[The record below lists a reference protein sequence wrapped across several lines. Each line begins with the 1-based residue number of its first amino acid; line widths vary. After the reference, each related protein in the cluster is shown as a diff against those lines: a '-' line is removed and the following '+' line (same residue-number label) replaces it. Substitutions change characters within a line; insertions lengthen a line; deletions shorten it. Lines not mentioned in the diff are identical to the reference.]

1 MALFSNNI
9 SRLFENNPVNQ
20 VGPTGQPLIGGSNI
34 TDLGARS
41 IGGLLGREVR
51 GRPEQLSAA
60 LSQIDP
66 KAPDAQQQQLAIL
79 IELGNPQQQVMAAQ
93 QLRQLGENEKTKAQ
107 TQRFRTSLI
116 SRNEALGGS
125 ENRTATIADATPNML
140 LDIRKEILDEERA
153 AVVKNSG
160 KAGRNIIGG
169 LAGLPKEE
177 VKKLSGLSDDQFNDV
192 ISGLEADDEA
202 FTDANGNVVVKR
214 VLKNFGKVEEIQ
226 EDGSTKWVTA
236 ESIDLL
242 PAPTLTK
249 DVGRANQLSVEL
261 TKNGVK
267 RFTEVTDAAQT
278 AYRTLAVNEDRLKTI
293 DAGVIAGGELAEL
306 TTSAL
311 ITLAASVGVEL
322 DGTEDAQRAQL
333 LVAQGVE
340 AVGSLIT
347 LFGAGTGLSNADRE
361 YAAMGAGGT
370 LKLTVENIRE
380 LIKTANRKARDQ
392 IKLHETIYNNLQRD
406 NASPASLSL
415 YKVVPDMG
423 DDDLAPFYQDL

>member
-20 VGPTGQPLIGGSNI
+20 VGPTGQPLIGGSTI

-41 IGGLLGREVR
+41 LGGLFGREVR
-51 GRPEQLSAA
+51 GRPEQLTAA

-79 IELGNPQQQVMAAQ
+79 IQLGNPQQQVMAAQ
-93 QLRQLGENEKTKAQ
+93 QLRQLGESEKTKAQ

-125 ENRTATIADATPNML
+125 ENRTATIADATPDML

-169 LAGLPKEE
+169 LAGLDKEE
-177 VKKLSGLSDDQFNDV
+177 VKKLSGLNDDQFNDV
-192 ISGLEADDEA
+192 ISGLEADDKA

-214 VLKNFGKVEEIQ
+214 VLKNFAKVEEIQ

-236 ESIDLL
+236 ESLKLL

-267 RFTEVTDAAQT
+267 RFTEVTEAAQT
-278 AYRTLAVNEDRLKTI
+278 AYRTLSVNEDRLKTL
-293 DAGVIAGGELAEL
+293 DAGVLTGGNLAEL
-306 TTSAL
+306 TGQAL

-322 DGTEDAQRAQL
+322 DGTEDAKRAQL

-340 AVGSLIT
+340 SVGALIT
-347 LFGAGTGLSNADRE
+347 LFGAGTGLSDADRE
-361 YAAMGAGGT
+361 FAKLGAGSS
-370 LKLTVENIRE
+370 LELTVENVRE

-392 IKLHETIYNNLQRD
+392 IKLHETIYNNLKKD

-423 DDDLAPFYQDL
+423 DDDLAQFYTP

>member
-1 MALFSNNI
+1 MALFN
-9 SRLFENNPVNQ
+9 RLGGMFTDNPVNR
-20 VGPTGQPLIGGSNI
+20 VGPTGQPLMGGSNI
-34 TDLGARS
+34 TDLVTRS
-41 IGGLLGREVR
+41 AGGLLGREVR

-79 IELGNPQQQVMAAQ
+79 IELGTPQQQVMAAQ
-93 QLRQLGENEKTKAQ
+93 QLRQLGESEKTKAQ

-125 ENRTATIADATPNML
+125 ENRTATIADATPDML

-169 LAGLPKEE
+169 LAGLDKEE
-177 VKKLSGLSDDQFNDV
+177 VKKLSGLNDDQFNDV
-192 ISGLEADDEA
+192 ISGLEADDKA

-214 VLKNFGKVEEIQ
+214 VLKKFGKVEEIQ

-242 PAPTLTK
+242 PAPALTK

-267 RFTEVTDAAQT
+267 RYTEVTDAAQT

-293 DAGVIAGGELAEL
+293 DAGVLTGGNLADL
-306 TTSAL
+306 TGQAL

-340 AVGSLIT
+340 SVGALIT
-347 LFGAGTGLSNADRE
+347 LFGAGTGLSDADRE
-361 YAAMGAGGT
+361 FAKLGAGSS
-370 LKLTVENIRE
+370 LELTVENVRE

-392 IKLHETIYNNLQRD
+392 IKLHETIYNNLKKD
-406 NASPASLSL
+406 GASPASLSL
-415 YKVVPDMG
+415 YKVVPDIG

>member
-1 MALFSNNI
+1 MALFNK
-9 SRLFENNPVNQ
+9 LGGMFTDNPVNK
-20 VGPTGQPLIGGSNI
+20 VGPTGQPLIGGSN
-34 TDLGARS
+34 TMDLLTRS
-41 IGGLLGREVR
+41 AGGLLGREVR
-51 GRPEQLSAA
+51 GRPEQLTAA

-66 KAPDAQQQQLAIL
+66 RAPDAQ
-79 IELGNPQQQVMAAQ
+79 EQ
-93 QLRQLGENEKTKAQ
+93 QLRILAQLGTPPQQMQAMQQLEQRGVTKAGKEQ
-107 TQRFRTSLI
+107 EQRFRTSLI
-116 SRNEALGGS
+116 TRNEALGENKDRS
-125 ENRTATIADATPNML
+125 ESITNASPEML
-140 LDIRKEILDEERA
+140 ADIRKEILSEERA

-169 LAGLPKEE
+169 LAGLDKEE

-192 ISGLEADDEA
+192 ISGLEADDKA

-242 PAPTLTK
+242 PAPALTK

-267 RFTEVTDAAQT
+267 RFTKISDDAQT
-278 AYRTLAVNEDRLKTI
+278 AYRTLSVNGDRLKTI
-293 DAGVIAGGELAEL
+293 DAGVLTGGNLADL
-306 TTSAL
+306 TGQAL

-333 LVAQGVE
+333 LIAQGVE
-340 AVGSLIT
+340 SVGALIT
-347 LFGAGTGLSNADRE
+347 LFGAGTGLSDADRK
-361 YAAMGAGGT
+361 YAQMGAGSE
-370 LKLTVENIRE
+370 LELTVENIRE

-392 IKLHETIYNNLQRD
+392 IKLHETIYNNLKRD

-423 DDDLAPFYQDL
+423 DDDLSQFYTP

>member
-1 MALFSNNI
+1 MAFNKLGGMFTD
-9 SRLFENNPVNQ
+9 NPVNR
-20 VGPTGQPLIGGSNI
+20 VGPTGQPLMGGSNI
-34 TDLGARS
+34 TDLLTRS
-41 IGGLLGREVR
+41 AGGLLGVDVR

-79 IELGNPQQQVMAAQ
+79 IELGTPQQQVMAAQ
-93 QLRQLGENEKTKAQ
+93 QLRQLGESEKTKAQ

-125 ENRTATIADATPNML
+125 ENRTATIADATPDML

-160 KAGRNIIGG
+160 KAGRYIIGG
-169 LAGLPKEE
+169 LAGLAKEE
-177 VKKLSGLSDDQFNDV
+177 VKKLSGLNDDQFNDV
-192 ISGLEADDEA
+192 ISGLEADDKA

-236 ESIDLL
+236 ESINLL

-267 RFTEVTDAAQT
+267 RFTKISDDAQT

-293 DAGVIAGGELAEL
+293 DAGVLTGGNLADL
-306 TTSAL
+306 TGQAL

-322 DGTEDAQRAQL
+322 DGTEDAERAQL
-333 LVAQGVE
+333 LIAQGVE
-340 AVGSLIT
+340 SVGALIT
-347 LFGAGTGLSNADRE
+347 LFGAGTGLSDADRE
-361 YAAMGAGGT
+361 YAAMGAGGS

-392 IKLHETIYNNLQRD
+392 IKLHETIYNNLKED

-423 DDDLAPFYQDL
+423 DDDLSQFYTP

>member
-1 MALFSNNI
+1 MALFNK
-9 SRLFENNPVNQ
+9 LGGMFTDNPVNR
-20 VGPTGQPLIGGSNI
+20 VGPTGQPLMGGSNI
-34 TDLGARS
+34 TDLLTRS
-41 IGGLLGREVR
+41 AGGLLGVDVR

-79 IELGNPQQQVMAAQ
+79 IELGTPQQQVMAAQ
-93 QLRQLGENEKTKAQ
+93 QLRQLGESEKTKAQ

-125 ENRTATIADATPNML
+125 ENRTATIADATPDML

-169 LAGLPKEE
+169 LAGLAKEE

-192 ISGLEADDEA
+192 ISGLEADDKA

-236 ESIDLL
+236 ESIALL
-242 PAPTLTK
+242 PAPALTK
-249 DVGRANQLSVEL
+249 DVGKANQLSVEL

-267 RFTEVTDAAQT
+267 RYTEVTDAAQT

-293 DAGVIAGGELAEL
+293 DAGVLTGGNLADL
-306 TTSAL
+306 TGQAL

-340 AVGSLIT
+340 AVGALIT

-361 YAAMGAGGT
+361 YAAMGAGGSLT
-370 LKLTVENIRE
+370 LTVENIRE

-392 IKLHETIYNNLQRD
+392 IKLHETIYNNLQKD
-406 NASPASLSL
+406 GASPAALSL

>member
-1 MALFSNNI
+1 MALFNK
-9 SRLFENNPVNQ
+9 LGGMFTDNPVNR
-20 VGPTGQPLIGGSNI
+20 VGPTGQPLMGGSNI
-34 TDLGARS
+34 TDLLTRS
-41 IGGLLGREVR
+41 AGGLLGVDVR

-79 IELGNPQQQVMAAQ
+79 IELGTPQQQVMAAQ
-93 QLRQLGENEKTKAQ
+93 QLRQLGESEKTKDQ
-107 TQRFRTSLI
+107 TQRFRTSLV

-125 ENRTATIADATPNML
+125 KNRTATIADATPDML

-169 LAGLPKEE
+169 LAGLDKEE
-177 VKKLSGLSDDQFNDV
+177 VKKLSGLNDDQFNDV
-192 ISGLEADDEA
+192 ISGLEADDKA

-214 VLKNFGKVEEIQ
+214 VLKKFAKVEEIQ

-242 PAPTLTK
+242 PAPALTK

-267 RFTEVTDAAQT
+267 RYTEVTDAAQT

-293 DAGVIAGGELAEL
+293 DAGVLTGGNLADL
-306 TTSAL
+306 TGQAL

-340 AVGSLIT
+340 AVGALIT

-361 YAAMGAGGT
+361 YAAMGAGGS
-370 LKLTVENIRE
+370 LALTVENIRE

-392 IKLHETIYNNLQRD
+392 IKLHETIYNNLQKD
-406 NASPASLSL
+406 GASPASLSL

-423 DDDLAPFYQDL
+423 DDDLSQFYTP

>member
-1 MALFSNNI
+1 MALFN
-9 SRLFENNPVNQ
+9 RLGGMFTDNPVNR
-20 VGPTGQPLIGGSNI
+20 VGPTGQPLMGGSNI
-34 TDLGARS
+34 TDLLTRS
-41 IGGLLGREVR
+41 AGGLLGVDVR
-51 GRPEQLSAA
+51 GRPEQLTAA

-79 IELGNPQQQVMAAQ
+79 VELGNPQQQVMAAQ
-93 QLRQLGENEKTKAQ
+93 QLRQLGESEKTKAQ

-116 SRNEALGGS
+116 SRNEALGG
-125 ENRTATIADATPNML
+125 
-140 LDIRKEILDEERA
+140 
-153 AVVKNSG
+153 
-160 KAGRNIIGG
+160 RNIIGG
-169 LAGLPKEE
+169 LAVLAKEE

-192 ISGLEADDEA
+192 ISGLEADDKA

-242 PAPTLTK
+242 PAPALTK

-267 RFTEVTDAAQT
+267 RFTDVTEAAQT
-278 AYRTLAVNEDRLKTI
+278 AYRTLSVNEDRLKTI
-293 DAGVIAGGELAEL
+293 DAGVLTGGNLAEL
-306 TTSAL
+306 TGQAL

-340 AVGSLIT
+340 SVGALIT
-347 LFGAGTGLSNADRE
+347 LFGAGTGLSDADRK
-361 YAAMGAGGT
+361 YAQMGAGSE
-370 LKLTVENIRE
+370 LELTVENIRE

-392 IKLHETIYNNLQRD
+392 IKLHETIYNNLKRD

-423 DDDLAPFYQDL
+423 DDDLSQFYTP

>member
-1 MALFSNNI
+1 MALFNK
-9 SRLFENNPVNQ
+9 LGGMFTDNPVNR
-20 VGPTGQPLIGGSNI
+20 VGPTGQPLMGGSNI
-34 TDLGARS
+34 TDLLTRS
-41 IGGLLGREVR
+41 AGGLLGVDVR

-93 QLRQLGENEKTKAQ
+93 QLRQLGESEKTKDQ
-107 TQRFRTSLI
+107 TQRFRTSLV

-125 ENRTATIADATPNML
+125 KNRTATIADATPDML

-169 LAGLPKEE
+169 LAGLDKEE
-177 VKKLSGLSDDQFNDV
+177 VKKLSGLNDDQFNDV
-192 ISGLEADDEA
+192 ISGLEADDKA

-214 VLKNFGKVEEIQ
+214 VLKKFAKVEEIQ

-242 PAPTLTK
+242 PAPALTK

-267 RFTEVTDAAQT
+267 RYTEVTDAAQT

-293 DAGVIAGGELAEL
+293 DAGVLTGGNLADL
-306 TTSAL
+306 TGQAL

-340 AVGSLIT
+340 AVGALIT

-361 YAAMGAGGT
+361 YAAMGAGGS
-370 LKLTVENIRE
+370 LALTVENIRE
-380 LIKTANRKARDQ
+380 LIKTANRKTRDQ
-392 IKLHETIYNNLQRD
+392 IKLHETIYNNLQKD
-406 NASPASLSL
+406 GASPASLSL

-423 DDDLAPFYQDL
+423 DDDLSQFYTP

>member
-20 VGPTGQPLIGGSNI
+20 VGPTGQPLLGGSNI
-34 TDLGARS
+34 TDLATRS
-41 IGGLLGREVR
+41 LGGLLNREVR

-79 IELGNPQQQVMAAQ
+79 IELGSPQQQVMAAQ
-93 QLRQLGENEKTKAQ
+93 QLRQLGESEKTKAQ

-125 ENRTATIADATPNML
+125 ENRTATIADATPDML

-169 LAGLPKEE
+169 LAGLDKEE
-177 VKKLSGLSDDQFNDV
+177 VKKLSGLNDDQFNAV
-192 ISGLEADDEA
+192 ISGLEADDKA

-214 VLKNFGKVEEIQ
+214 VLKKFGKVEEIQ

-242 PAPTLTK
+242 PAPALTK

-267 RFTEVTDAAQT
+267 RYTEVTDAAQT

-293 DAGVIAGGELAEL
+293 DAGVLTGGNLADL
-306 TTSAL
+306 TGQAL

-340 AVGSLIT
+340 AVGALIT

-361 YAAMGAGGT
+361 YAAMGAGGS
-370 LKLTVENIRE
+370 LALTVENIRE

-392 IKLHETIYNNLQRD
+392 IKLHETIYNNLQKD
-406 NASPASLSL
+406 GASPAALSL

-423 DDDLAPFYQDL
+423 DDDLSQFYTP